1 MAITPRPSMSS
12 TSRKLF
18 SECTGRL
25 NIRLPCMIASHRTLR
40 MATSGAGSL
49 WENLGMAVSV
59 PAEYAAAKAA
69 AQDGAADCA
78 RRRGGGGDGS
88 RPSLQ
93 PAFAARS
100 RSSATSVR
108 RTWMVS
114 PACSVAL
121 SRPGPISLRMD
132 ARCPVLVGV
141 STWLPAPCAA
151 HSAASDWRRDCCCP
165 RLGVRGVVP
174 VPPVGAPGD
183 VKSGESRGVGE
194 RLGGVEL
201 GM

>member
-1 MAITPRPSMSS
+1 MYTRACFAMS
-12 TSRKLF
+12 L
-18 SECTGRL
+18 
-25 NIRLPCMIASHRTLR
+25 AS
-40 MATSGAGSL
+40 
-49 WENLGMAVSV
+49 
-59 PAEYAAAKAA
+59 
-69 AQDGAADCA
+69 DAADVDA
-78 RRRGGGGDGS
+78 FS
-88 RPSLQ
+88 RV
-93 PAFAARS
+93 A

-183 VKSGESRGVGE
+183 VKSGESRGVWE

-201 GM
+201 GMRGACQATDASSFDS